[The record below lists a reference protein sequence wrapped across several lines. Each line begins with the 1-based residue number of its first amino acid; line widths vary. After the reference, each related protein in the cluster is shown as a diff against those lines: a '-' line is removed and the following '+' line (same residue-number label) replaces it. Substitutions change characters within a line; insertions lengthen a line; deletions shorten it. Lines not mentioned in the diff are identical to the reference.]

1 MEYIVYGMV
10 DPISHKIAYIDW
22 MTWNWNFEKDYPT
35 ERDYLE
41 YSLDEMNTNDE
52 YDNPYWLD
60 LARLY
65 DNVDIEIVV
74 LDKIENDE
82 ETAERLKE
90 RYINLLKPR
99 YNNWNYYNRY
109 FNEMYTY
116 KDNISKCK

>member
-1 MEYIVYGMV
+1 
-10 DPISHKIAYIDW
+10 
-22 MTWNWNFEKDYPT
+22 
-35 ERDYLE
+35 
-41 YSLDEMNTNDE
+41 MNTNDE

-99 YNNWNYYNRY
+99 YNN
-109 FNEMYTY
+109 
-116 KDNISKCK
+116 